1 MWIKTVIKKI
11 GHVVKKDAP
20 KVGKK
25 AAEVAGVAAITDVVK
40 KEI

>member
-11 GHVVKKDAP
+11 AQVVKKDAP
-20 KVGKK
+20 KVAKK
-25 AAEVAGVAAITDVVK
+25 GAEVAGAAAVGAVVK